1 MFLNT
6 VSIIIPV
13 FNTVGTLETCFQ
25 SLVNQSWIDF
35 NVIIVDDGS
44 TDGSYEFCKSWEAK
58 DNRFFVKKNNSE
70 IHGPSKARNMGLDL
84 VKTKFVTFID
94 SDDWVEPDHLQ
105 NLLDTIGSTEICSV
119 NVIKSDTKVE
129 NSQVQAKTLS
139 KSEYMVKVLGMKDVL
154 GYLWNKMFT
163 MSIIN
168 KFNLRLDEN
177 LNSSEDLLFV
187 VKYLAHIKQ
196 GKVIFAPATYHYI
209 VRSNSLTHKQ
219 EKSTK
224 EIFAELHA
232 VNEVQKVMVGT
243 TQIEQNALKVH
254 YAKTYLNMF
263 FNVHEKTGNNY
274 HKLSKILRYFM
285 LRSLMRYLSSNEVTI
300 KSKIQVVLVVLLPNL
315 RDFLVKIKNGLRR
328 S

>member
-1 MFLNT
+1 MNT

-254 YAKTYLNMF
+254 YVKTYLNMF

>member
-254 YAKTYLNMF
+254 YVKTYLNMF

>member
-1 MFLNT
+1 M
-6 VSIIIPV
+6 SIIIPV

>member
-187 VKYLAHIKQ
+187 VKYLTHIKQ

-209 VRSNSLTHKQ
+209 VRSNSLTQKQ

>member
-1 MFLNT
+1 MNT